1 MRIAVKNI
9 MEVEQNVCIISLELN
24 GLQAHSQEVFEFI
37 NGLTD
42 YSELD
47 YCKSLMILDALDQTN
62 NDYIY
67 AYKHNEKA
75 MLNIGLRGGIT
86 NCVNEL
92 LTL

>member
-9 MEVEQNVCIISLELN
+9 MEVEQNACIISLELN

-47 YCKSLMILDALDQTN
+47 YCKSLMILDVLDQTN
-62 NDYIY
+62 SDYIY

-75 MLNIGLRGGIT
+75 YI
-86 NCVNEL
+86 EL
-92 LTL
+92 HGKPEPQMNVS